1 MHTGPRCRITASQ
14 LKYLGSFH
22 YPCCVSEE
30 QKARRNRELV
40 SMQAACWS
48 LLGLVPPTLRPAAL
62 DGERASYLQNS
73 NGHLL
78 ICRFTR
84 PSPCSPTHNNL
95 IFLFNYLF
103 YSSCNILPK
112 IVAPGSYAPRPR
124 RGFCLLHSKE
134 SCSVPP
140 VKSFSK

>member
-22 YPCCVSEE
+22 YPCCLSEE

-95 IFLFNYLF
+95 IFYLIICSTPAVI
-103 YSSCNILPK
+103 YCQKLWPRAAMLLGQEEASVSYIPK
-112 IVAPGSYAPRPR
+112 SLALS
-124 RGFCLLHSKE
+124 LL
-134 SCSVPP
+134 
-140 VKSFSK
+140 